1 MNKKKLFV
9 LLPAVMLTLAG
20 CNETNSTTSNTNTST
35 TTTVVE
41 VAQPVSIE
49 AEHGSVVAD
58 KTEALVGE
66 EVTLTVSVDEGY
78 HFVDLKVN
86 GASVVV
92 NDNVAKVTMV
102 EGGLN
107 VKLEVAQDTHNVTIA
122 KMEHGNVT
130 ADKAKAV
137 VGEKVTL
144 TVAPEAD
151 YELDKL
157 LVNGA
162 EVKAENNVA
171 VVDMVKGGLAV
182 SATFKQIK
190 YTVTVNVGEHGKAV
204 ADKKEVVVGEKIT
217 LSVTPDADYKLNEVK
232 VNGKVHEGL
241 EITAD
246 RENLVIEVSFVAID
260 YDVTVN
266 PAEHGSV
273 SASVTNAAV
282 GEDVVL
288 TVAADDDYEL
298 SKLLVNGAEVAV
310 SENKAT
316 VKMVSGGLVVSSEF
330 KAIIHTVT
338 IDPVENG
345 SVVADKME
353 AVTGENIVFTV
364 TPATGYKLESFIV
377 NTVAVEVV
385 EGKATVAMAKDGL
398 KVTAS
403 FTNWNIESE
412 MTPELKAEIEAADT
426 YKLKLGADME
436 VSEILPMAK
445 VSTEIDLNGHTLK
458 TTNQNLVVINK
469 EVAEGEARQNLKIFN
484 GSIVADANPTA
495 STNIIDVSEAG
506 LFEMDNVNLSN
517 TNEYPGVPAAIY
529 CSNTSNVVI
538 KDSTINFKGTY
549 GVGTNNTEGKNGT
562 IRIENSTITVT
573 TAGFDN
579 AGMLGNT
586 EGINVT
592 IINSKITGDRQG
604 VIARTGTWNVSGSTF
619 TSTGKWLEN
628 EANVATNNNYL
639 AGTWKSGNE
648 VPAVGLNVG
657 DTSVNAYNENVSF
670 TATKSSANSVVA
682 RADGKYTNEMNIDAI
697 TFVNTYNKTDIA
709 ESVALNLDE
718 RIKFVTP
725 DEINAMIAADDKNL
739 YVVTGVVSYFN
750 SSKPNWSQIK
760 LQGENGEM
768 LSHYTIA
775 QGAGTFAESD
785 SGVFSFSGER
795 KAVDASLVGKT
806 VTLIGCVKLYK
817 GAPQMQDALVV
828 DVESVP
834 ATVALSFDETKGT
847 ASLSKN
853 ENVMMGDEI
862 TVTATAND
870 GFKVAKIT
878 VADGEGNETD
888 ITASK
893 TFVAGKVNNVNVEFV
908 DASAVVA
915 KTFNVAF
922 NKTNNNK
929 GNSSYSDSFENTS
942 DGMTFVVSSMNNNN
956 NQWEYVRA
964 GSKKEASIAFIVNK
978 TAFENAIGKTSITI
992 GSKYE
997 ASLVNSF
1004 KLVVASDDQFAN
1016 VIEEHDLASQAKTG
1030 TTITTEITTPTKGAY
1045 YKYVLDLEKGS
1056 GNGFVEISA
1065 LSFEEVL

>member
-9 LLPAVMLTLAG
+9 LLPAVMLALTG
-20 CNETNSTTSNTNTST
+20 CNETNPTTTDTGSNT

-58 KTEALVGE
+58 KAEALVGE

-130 ADKAKAV
+130 SDKEKAV

-157 LVNGA
+157 LVNGK
-162 EVKAENNVA
+162 EVSVENNVA
-171 VVDMVKGGLAV
+171 VVDMVKGGLSV

-204 ADKKEVVVGEKIT
+204 ADKAVAVVGEKVT
-217 LSVTPDADYKLNEVK
+217 LTVTPDADYKLNEVK

-241 EITAD
+241 EITVE
-246 RENLVIEVSFVAID
+246 RENLIIEVSFVAIS

-266 PAEHGSV
+266 ASEHGSV
-273 SASVTNAAV
+273 STNVTSAAV
-282 GEDVVL
+282 GEDVEL

-330 KAIIHTVT
+330 KAIVHAVT

-345 SVVADKME
+345 SVTADKME

-364 TPATGYKLESFIV
+364 TPAAGYELESFMV
-377 NTVAVEVV
+377 NGAAVEVAD
-385 EGKATVAMAKDGL
+385 GQATVAMAKDGL

-403 FTNWNIESE
+403 FTDFHTKSE

-426 YKLKLGADME
+426 YKMKLGADME

-458 TTNQNLVVINK
+458 TTNQNLVVINTA
-469 EVAEGEARQNLKIFN
+469 VAEGETRKDLKIFN
-484 GSIVADANPTA
+484 GSIVSEAVPTS

-517 TNEYPGVPAAIY
+517 TNEYVGVPAAIY

-538 KDSTINFKGTY
+538 KNSTINFKGAY
-549 GVGTNNTEGKNGT
+549 GVGTNNVEGKNGT
-562 IRIENSTITVT
+562 IRIENSTINVT
-573 TAGFDN
+573 TEGFDN

-592 IINSKITGDRQG
+592 IINSSISGDRQG
-604 VIARTGTWNVSGSTF
+604 VIARTGIWNVSGSTF
-619 TSTGKWLEN
+619 TSTGKWLEK
-628 EANVATNNNYL
+628 EANVATNERYL
-639 AGTWKSGNE
+639 SGTWRSGNE
-648 VPAVGLNVG
+648 VPAVGLCVG
-657 DTSVNAYNENVSF
+657 DTSVDAYNENVSF
-670 TATKSSANSVVA
+670 TSVKSSANSVVA
-682 RADGKYTNEMNIDAI
+682 RADGKYANEMNIDAI

-709 ESVALNLDE
+709 ENVTANIDE

-725 DEINAMIAADDKNL
+725 DEINAMTAEDSNNL
-739 YVVTGVVSYFN
+739 YVVTGIVSYFN
-750 SSKPNWSQIK
+750 SSNPNWSQIK

-768 LSHYTIA
+768 TSHYTKA
-775 QGAGTFAESD
+775 LGAGTFAESD
-785 SGVFSFSGER
+785 AGVFSFSGER
-795 KAVDASLVGKT
+795 QGVDASIVGKT
-806 VTLIGCVKLYK
+806 VTLIGCVKLYN
-817 GAPQMQDALVV
+817 GAPQMQDAIVV

-847 ASLSKN
+847 ASLSKT

-862 TVTATAND
+862 TVTATPNE
-870 GFKVAKIT
+870 GYKVAKIT
-878 VADGEGNETD
+878 VADADGNETD

-893 TFVAGKVNNVNVEFV
+893 TFTAAKVNNVTVEFV
-908 DASAVVA
+908 DA
-915 KTFNVAF
+915 KTFKVVF
-922 NKTNNNK
+922 NKTNNEK
-929 GNSSYSDSFENTS
+929 GNSSYDGSFENVS
-942 DGMTFVVSSMNNNN
+942 DGMTFVVSCMNNNN
-956 NQWEYVRA
+956 NRWEFVRA
-964 GSKKEASIAFIVNK
+964 GSKKAASVASIVNK
-978 TAFENAIGKTSITI
+978 VAFENAIGKTSITI
-992 GSKYE
+992 GTIYD

-1004 KLVVASDDQFAN
+1004 KLVVASDDQFTN
-1016 VIEEHDLASQAKTG
+1016 VIEEHDLGSQAKTN
-1030 TTITTEITTPTKGAY
+1030 TTITTEIITPTKGAY
-1045 YKYVLDLEKGS
+1045 YKYILDLKEGS
-1056 GNGFVEISA
+1056 KNGFVEISG

>member
-20 CNETNSTTSNTNTST
+20 CNETNPTTSNTDTST

-182 SATFKQIK
+182 SA
-190 YTVTVNVGEHGKAV
+190 
-204 ADKKEVVVGEKIT
+204 
-217 LSVTPDADYKLNEVK
+217 
-232 VNGKVHEGL
+232 
-241 EITAD
+241 
-246 RENLVIEVSFVAID
+246 
-260 YDVTVN
+260 
-266 PAEHGSV
+266 
-273 SASVTNAAV
+273 
-282 GEDVVL
+282 
-288 TVAADDDYEL
+288 
-298 SKLLVNGAEVAV
+298 
-310 SENKAT
+310 
-316 VKMVSGGLVVSSEF
+316 
-330 KAIIHTVT
+330 
-338 IDPVENG
+338 
-345 SVVADKME
+345 
-353 AVTGENIVFTV
+353 
-364 TPATGYKLESFIV
+364 
-377 NTVAVEVV
+377 
-385 EGKATVAMAKDGL
+385 
-398 KVTAS
+398 S
-403 FTNWNIESE
+403 FTDFHTQKE

-445 VSTEIDLNGHTLK
+445 VSTEIDLNGHTLT

-469 EVAEGEARQNLKIFN
+469 AVAEGETRQNLKVFN
-484 GSIVADANPTA
+484 GTIIADANPTA

-549 GVGTNNTEGKNGT
+549 GVGTNNTKGKNGT

-648 VPAVGLNVG
+648 VPAVGLSVG
-657 DTSVNAYNENVSF
+657 DTTVSAYNENVSF

-725 DEINAMIAADDKNL
+725 DEINAMTAADDKNL

-806 VTLIGCVKLYK
+806 VTLIGCVKLYN